1 MFYTNVIL
9 NHEKR
14 NLTSTQKSTTTE
26 SMKVDDDDDTTTITQ
41 WWRKKKLH
49 CDGNI
54 YGMHKK
60 DGRES
65 F

>member
-1 MFYTNVIL
+1 
-9 NHEKR
+9 
-14 NLTSTQKSTTTE
+14 
-26 SMKVDDDDDTTTITQ
+26 MKVDDDDDMTTITQ

-60 DGRES
+60 DEREN